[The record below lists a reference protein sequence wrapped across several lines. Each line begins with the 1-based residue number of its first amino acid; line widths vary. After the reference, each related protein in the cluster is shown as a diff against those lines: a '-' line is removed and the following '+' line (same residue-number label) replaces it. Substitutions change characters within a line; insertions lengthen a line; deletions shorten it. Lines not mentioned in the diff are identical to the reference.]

1 MLALQPDNASRFISG
16 LALRVLEPLMKEL
29 SAEHMLSL
37 SKLPLFHEL
46 DQQLLQ
52 AIATNAREMVVDRG
66 EMLFQK
72 GDHAK
77 GFYLVF
83 KGQIKLAF
91 PSISGNEK
99 VVAIVAA
106 GQTFGEAAMFLDQA
120 FPVRAEALMA
130 SEVLYLSSHVI
141 FKLLEQEPLFARK
154 LLAGLSLRLHQLVQD
169 VEWYSQRSSAQ
180 RVIGYLL
187 QRCPDN
193 GDDCQPLVIDL
204 PTAKQVIASRLN
216 LTPETL
222 SRILHD
228 FSEQGL
234 IEMAGRRI
242 TIPNPRSLREYDL

>member
-1 MLALQPDNASRFISG
+1 
-16 LALRVLEPLMKEL
+16 MKEL
-29 SAEHMLSL
+29 SAEHLLSL
-37 SKLPLFHEL
+37 FKLPLFLEL
-46 DQQLLQ
+46 DEAQLQ
-52 AIATNAREMVVDRG
+52 AIGSSAREMLVDRG

-72 GDHAK
+72 GDYAK
-77 GFYLVF
+77 GFYLVL

-99 VVAIVAA
+99 VVAIVGP
-106 GQTFGEAAMFLDQA
+106 GQTFGEAAMFLDHP

-130 SEVLYLSSHVI
+130 SEVLFLASNVI

-154 LLAGLSLRLHQLVQD
+154 LLAGLSMRLHQLVQD

-187 QRCPDN
+187 QRCPEN
-193 GDDCQPLVIDL
+193 GDDSQPLTVDL

-228 FSEQGL
+228 LSEQGL
-234 IEMAGRRI
+234 IDMAGRRI
-242 TIPNPRSLREYDL
+242 GIPNPRALREYDI